1 MMYDGSTDIASY
13 NHGCYRRCRAPPAR
27 SSLLSLFGSEVNRR
41 MRLQN
46 LLT

>member
-1 MMYDGSTDIASY
+1 MMYDGFTDNTSD
-13 NHGCYRRCRAPPAR
+13 NHGCDRRCRAPPAR
-27 SSLLSLFGSEVNRR
+27 GTLPSLFGSEVNRR

>member
-1 MMYDGSTDIASY
+1 MMYDGFTVIAS
-13 NHGCYRRCRAPPAR
+13 NHHGCDRRCRAPPAR
-27 SSLLSLFGSEVNRR
+27 GSLHSLFGSEVNRR

>member
-1 MMYDGSTDIASY
+1 MMYDGFTVIASY
-13 NHGCYRRCRAPPAR
+13 NHGCDRRCRAPPAGGT
-27 SSLLSLFGSEVNRR
+27 LPSLFGSEVNRR

>member
-1 MMYDGSTDIASY
+1 MYDGFTDNSS
-13 NHGCYRRCRAPPAR
+13 NHYGYYRRCRAPPAR
-27 SSLLSLFGSEVNRR
+27 GTLPSLFGSEVNRR